1 MIGLIV
7 NPVAGLGGTVGLK
20 GTDGVVKKAVQLGA
34 VPQSGE
40 KAVKML
46 QNLKNVDI
54 CTCGGEMGAYAAQK
68 AGCNYKVV
76 YQPSSPTSFK
86 DTVKA
91 ARIMEKK
98 VDLLVFCGGD
108 GTARDVCQV
117 DTPILGIP
125 AGVKMYSACFA
136 VTPDSAAEITHLF
149 LEGKIHTTHCEILD
163 IDESLY
169 RKGVLSVNLFGYA
182 NVPQHTTVQS
192 SKQVTGDESYQKR
205 EIAAFISE
213 LIREDTVYIMGAGT
227 TTKAIGDVLKVDKT
241 LLGVDILKRNHLLKK
256 DCSEKDILAILKR
269 EKEKGKGKR
278 NKKETKAK
286 IIVSPIGGQGF
297 IFGRGNQQLSPA
309 VITTV
314 GTENVVVVATP
325 EKLMKTPV
333 LHTDTGDAKVDAQ
346 LKGEH
351 VVVCGYRLAARKR
364 VV

>member
-20 GTDGVVKKAVQLGA
+20 GTDGVAKKAVQLGA

-46 QNLKNVDI
+46 ENLKNVDI

-76 YQPSSPTSFK
+76 YQPSSPTSFE

-149 LEGKIHTTHCEILD
+149 LEGKIHTKYCEILD

-182 NVPQHTTVQS
+182 NVPQYTTVQS

-227 TTKAIGDVLKVDKT
+227 TTKAIGDVLKIDKT
-241 LLGVDILKRNHLLKK
+241 LLGVDVLKGNRLLKR
-256 DCSEKDILAILKR
+256 DCSEKDILAILRKEKER
-269 EKEKGKGKR
+269 EKER
-278 NKKETKAK
+278 KKEMKAK

-297 IFGRGNQQLSPA
+297 IFGRGNQQISPA